1 VSPGKIIAA
10 SVSESFHGQRSLKGI
25 RCPPIEE
32 IIMNSPDPLRI
43 LLIDKD
49 PERASQVCQ
58 ALRHEG
64 HEVIRQRPDATGL
77 TAAVARDQPDMV
89 IIDMDSPDR
98 DTLENMSILNTHA
111 PRPIVFFADKPGD
124 RATIHAAVKAGVS
137 AYVVDG
143 IQPERVRSIIDSA
156 VAQFESFQALR
167 TELEET
173 RSALEDRKIIEKAK
187 GLIMRHEACDEE
199 TAYRM
204 LRSSAMEH
212 SERLAVMAERVI
224 NLVESRSVESVGAIQ
239 KAS

>member
-1 VSPGKIIAA
+1 
-10 SVSESFHGQRSLKGI
+10 
-25 RCPPIEE
+25 
-32 IIMNSPDPLRI
+32 MNSPDPLRI

-49 PERASQVCQ
+49 PERASQVCA

-98 DTLENMSILNTHA
+98 DTLENMSTLNTHA
-111 PRPIVFFADKPGD
+111 PRPIIFFADQPGD

-143 IQPERVRSIIDSA
+143 IHPERVRSIIDSA

-167 TELEET
+167 TELEQT
-173 RSALEDRKIIEKAK
+173 RSALEDRKIIERAK
-187 GLIMRHEACDEE
+187 GLIMQHESCDEE

-224 NLVESRSVESVGAIQ
+224 TLIENHRQVSGKPIR

>member
-1 VSPGKIIAA
+1 
-10 SVSESFHGQRSLKGI
+10 
-25 RCPPIEE
+25 
-32 IIMNSPDPLRI
+32 MNSPEPLRI

-98 DTLENMSILNTHA
+98 DTLENMSTLNTHA
-111 PRPIVFFADKPGD
+111 PRPIVFFADQPGD
-124 RATIHAAVKAGVS
+124 RGPIHAAVKAGVS

-143 IQPERVRSIIDSA
+143 IQPDRVRSIIDSA

-167 TELEET
+167 AELEET
-173 RSALEDRKIIEKAK
+173 RSALEDRKVIEKAK
-187 GLIMRHEACDEE
+187 GLIMRHENCDEE

-212 SERLAVMAERVI
+212 SERLAVMAGRVI
-224 NLVESRSVESVGAIQ
+224 KLLERHSQGSAGAIQ

>member
-1 VSPGKIIAA
+1 
-10 SVSESFHGQRSLKGI
+10 
-25 RCPPIEE
+25 
-32 IIMNSPDPLRI
+32 MNSPDPLRI

-49 PERASQVCQ
+49 PERASQVCA

-98 DTLENMSILNTHA
+98 DTLENMSTLNTHA
-111 PRPIVFFADKPGD
+111 PRPIVFFADQPGD

-143 IQPERVRSIIDSA
+143 IHPERVRSIIDSA

-167 TELEET
+167 TELEQT
-173 RSALEDRKIIEKAK
+173 RSALEDRKIIERAK
-187 GLIMRHEACDEE
+187 GLIMQHEGCDEE

-224 NLVESRSVESVGAIQ
+224 TLIENHRQVAGKPIR

>member
-1 VSPGKIIAA
+1 
-10 SVSESFHGQRSLKGI
+10 
-25 RCPPIEE
+25 
-32 IIMNSPDPLRI
+32 MNSPDPLRI

-98 DTLENMSILNTHA
+98 DTLENMSTLNTHA
-111 PRPIVFFADKPGD
+111 PRPIVFFADEPGD

-173 RSALEDRKIIEKAK
+173 RSALEDRKTIEKAK
-187 GLIMRHEACDEE
+187 GLIMRHESCDEE

-224 NLVESRSVESVGAIQ
+224 TLVERRGQGSGGSIQ

>member
-1 VSPGKIIAA
+1 
-10 SVSESFHGQRSLKGI
+10 
-25 RCPPIEE
+25 
-32 IIMNSPDPLRI
+32 MNSPEPLRI

-77 TAAVARDQPDMV
+77 TAAVARDLPDMV

-98 DTLENMSILNTHA
+98 DTLENMSTLNTHA
-111 PRPIVFFADKPGD
+111 PRPIVFFADRPGD

-173 RSALEDRKIIEKAK
+173 RSALEDRKVIEKAK
-187 GLIMRHEACDEE
+187 GLIMRHENCDEE
-199 TAYRM
+199 TAYRK

-212 SERLAVMAERVI
+212 SERLAIMAGRVI
-224 NLVESRSVESVGAIQ
+224 TLLEKHKQDSMGSIQ
-239 KAS
+239 RAS

>member
-1 VSPGKIIAA
+1 
-10 SVSESFHGQRSLKGI
+10 
-25 RCPPIEE
+25 
-32 IIMNSPDPLRI
+32 MNSPDPLRI

-98 DTLENMSILNTHA
+98 DTLENMSTLNTHA

-124 RATIHAAVKAGVS
+124 RETIHAAVKAGVS

-167 TELEET
+167 AELEET
-173 RSALEDRKIIEKAK
+173 RSALEDRKTIEKAK
-187 GLIMRHEACDEE
+187 GLIMRHEHCDEE

-212 SERLAVMAERVI
+212 SERLAVMAQRVI
-224 NLVESRSVESVGAIQ
+224 TLIETRSQGSARPVQ

>member
-1 VSPGKIIAA
+1 
-10 SVSESFHGQRSLKGI
+10 
-25 RCPPIEE
+25 
-32 IIMNSPDPLRI
+32 MNSPDPLRI

-49 PERASQVCQ
+49 PERASQVC
-58 ALRHEG
+58 ATLRHEG

-98 DTLENMSILNTHA
+98 DTLENMSTLNAHA
-111 PRPIVFFADKPGD
+111 PRPIVFFADEPGD

-173 RSALEDRKIIEKAK
+173 RSALEDRKTIEKAK
-187 GLIMRHEACDEE
+187 GLIMRHEDCDEE

-212 SERLAVMAERVI
+212 SERLAVMADRVI
-224 NLVESRSVESVGAIQ
+224 TLIESRNQGSGGPVR